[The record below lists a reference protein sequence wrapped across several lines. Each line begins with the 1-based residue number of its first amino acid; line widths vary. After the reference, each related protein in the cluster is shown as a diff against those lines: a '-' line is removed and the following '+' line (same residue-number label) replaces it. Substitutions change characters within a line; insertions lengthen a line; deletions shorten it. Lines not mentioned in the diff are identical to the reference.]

1 MVNSC
6 FEVEWR
12 GTGPDGAFQAIGV
25 DRVRLRYG
33 LVAENLIVSD
43 HPIFAV
49 LARRAEADA
58 V

>member
-1 MVNSC
+1 MFVVG
-6 FEVEWR
+6 EAE
-12 GTGPDGAFQAIGV
+12 AAAIRAV
-25 DRVRLRYG
+25 
-33 LVAENLIVSD
+33 VSD

>member
-1 MVNSC
+1 
-6 FEVEWR
+6 
-12 GTGPDGAFQAIGV
+12 V